1 MSPALADIIA
11 LSEQLRILAGKQEW
25 NSMLTVARDRQHQL
39 EAYFSLT
46 PPPDDEEL
54 IKTAL
59 SAVQQA
65 DQLLSVQARNHRQQ
79 LVQDAVDLRQ
89 RWQMSS
95 TYQRV
100 QNLQT

>member
-1 MSPALADIIA
+1 MSPALAEIIS
-11 LSEQLRILAGKQEW
+11 LSEQLRTLAGKQEW
-25 NSMLTVARDRQHQL
+25 SSMLAIARDRQHKL
-39 EAYFSLT
+39 ETYFSQM
-46 PPPDDEEL
+46 PPPDSVEL

-59 SAVQQA
+59 TAVQQA
-65 DQLLSVQARNHRQQ
+65 DQLLSVQARHHRQQ
-79 LVQDAVDLRQ
+79 LLQDAVDLRQ

>member
-1 MSPALADIIA
+1 MLAI
-11 LSEQLRILAGKQEW
+11 
-25 NSMLTVARDRQHQL
+25 ARDRQHQL
-39 EAYFSLT
+39 ETYFSQT
-46 PPPDDEEL
+46 PPPDSVEL

-59 SAVQQA
+59 TAVQQA
-65 DQLLSVQARNHRQQ
+65 DQILSVQARHHRQQ
-79 LVQDAVDLRQ
+79 LLQDAVDLRQ